1 MTESNLPEK
10 LSAPAKRAL
19 DAAGYTT
26 LEQFSEVSEA
36 DLLKLHGVGPDAIKK
51 LRAALSEMGL
61 SFADTAA
68 D

>member
-19 DAAGYTT
+19 DAAGYTR

>member
-19 DAAGYTT
+19 DAAGYTR
-26 LEQFSEVSEA
+26 LEQLSKVSEA

-51 LRAALSEMGL
+51 LRTALSEMGL
-61 SFADTAA
+61 SFADTTA